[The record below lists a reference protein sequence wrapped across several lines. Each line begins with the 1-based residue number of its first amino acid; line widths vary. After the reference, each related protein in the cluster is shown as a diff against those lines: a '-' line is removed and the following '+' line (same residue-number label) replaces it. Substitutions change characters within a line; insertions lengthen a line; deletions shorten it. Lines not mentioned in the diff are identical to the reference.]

1 MNRIAGVILA
11 AGSSSRLGEPK
22 QLLDLGGRPVL
33 AHTLAA
39 VRQTSLTPLFVVL
52 GHAAEEITRRVDL
65 LGLQVIHN
73 SDYLSGQSSSVRAA
87 LEVLPNDVDAV
98 VFILGDQP
106 LVEPA
111 VIDRLADA
119 YRTDPAPIVQP
130 DYREGRGNPVL
141 IARSLFDEL
150 AQITGDTGAR
160 PLIQRHR
167 NAVRL
172 VDATEFSRPD
182 DIDTREDY
190 ERIQRA
196 FASRS
201 RI

>member
-1 MNRIAGVILA
+1 MSRIAGVILA

-39 VRQTSLTPLFVVL
+39 VRQTSLDPLAIVL
-52 GHAAEEITRRVDL
+52 GHAAAEIEQRVDL
-65 LGLQVIHN
+65 RDVQTIHN
-73 SDYLSGQSSSVRAA
+73 PDYQSGQSSSIRAA
-87 LEVLPNDVDAV
+87 LAALSDDIDGV

-111 VIDRLADA
+111 VIDRLVRAF
-119 YRTDPAPIVQP
+119 RTEDAPIVQP
-130 DYREGRGNPVL
+130 KYHEGRGNPVL
-141 IARSLFDEL
+141 IARSLFSEL
-150 AQITGDTGAR
+150 AEVTGDTGAR
-160 PLIQRHR
+160 PLIQRHHD
-167 NAVRL
+167 AVRL

-190 ERIQRA
+190 ENILRE
-196 FASRS
+196 FAARCDA
-201 RI
+201 